1 MTAAETLEDAVHG
14 GRAAGKTR
22 PFSRFE
28 WMIAGRYLRSRR
40 RDAGVSVIAGF
51 SFIGIMLGVAAL
63 IIVMS
68 VMNGFRGELLT
79 RILGVNGH
87 VIMQP
92 IDSPLTD
99 FDDVAKRVSGVP
111 GVAYTMPLVQ
121 GQVLATGSGQGSAST
136 GALVK
141 GVRGA
146 DLQKLTPVSSNIQ
159 LGSIDHFDTSQGVAI
174 GSRLAQSL
182 GLALGD
188 TITLVSPEGDVTP
201 LGVTPRVKAY
211 PVVAIFEIG
220 LSEYDASYVYMPLT
234 EAQLFFNSEDK
245 AQSIEIF
252 LNDPDQVT
260 SLQGP
265 IEQAAGRPNYTVTW
279 QRMNESFFSALEVE
293 RNVMFIILTLIVLVA
308 ALNIISGLFML
319 VKDKGSAIAI
329 MRTMGASRGSIMRIF
344 LITGAS
350 IGVAGTLAGF
360 VLGTLFCLNIE
371 NLRQF
376 FSWVSGTTLFN
387 PEFYFLSRLP
397 AEIDV
402 SEVVTVVAMAIG
414 LSFLATILPSWQ
426 ASKLDPVEALRYE

>member
-1 MTAAETLEDAVHG
+1 
-14 GRAAGKTR
+14 
-22 PFSRFE
+22 
-28 WMIAGRYLRSRR
+28 MIAGRYLRSRR

-51 SFIGIMLGVAAL
+51 SFLGIMLGVAAL

-68 VMNGFRGELLT
+68 VMNGFRAELLT

-92 IDSPLTD
+92 IDRPLTD
-99 FDDVAKRVSGVP
+99 FDAVATKVASVP
-111 GVAYTMPLVQ
+111 GVSYTMPLVQ
-121 GQVLATGSGQGSAST
+121 GQVLATGANSAST

-141 GVRGA
+141 GVRGGDLAKLKPVA
-146 DLQKLTPVSSNIQ
+146 DNIRQ
-159 LGSIDHFDTSQGVAI
+159 GTIANFDTSQGVAI
-174 GSRLAQSL
+174 GSRLAEQL
-182 GLALGD
+182 GIGLGD
-188 TITLVSPEGDVTP
+188 SITLVSPEGDVTP

-220 LSEYDASYVYMPLT
+220 LSEYDAAYVYMPLS
-234 EAQLFFNSEDK
+234 EAQLFFNSENQV
-245 AQSIEIF
+245 QSIEIF
-252 LNDPDQVT
+252 VNDPDQVMAM
-260 SLQGP
+260 QGA
-265 IEQAAGRPNYTVTW
+265 IEQSAERPNYTITW
-279 QRMNESFFSALEVE
+279 QRQNESFFSALEVE

-319 VKDKGSAIAI
+319 VKDKGRDIAI
-329 MRTMGASRGSIMRIF
+329 MRTMGATRGSIMRVF

-350 IGVAGTLAGF
+350 IGIAGTLAGF
-360 VLGTLFCLNIE
+360 ALGTLFCLNIE

-387 PEFYFLSRLP
+387 PEFYFLSKLP
-397 AEIDV
+397 AEIDA
-402 SEVVTVVAMAIG
+402 SEVATVVLMAIG